1 MCGGVSS
8 GSDYLTTL
16 KFSMHKHGPSL
27 GRSILGGGRR
37 AKADKQE
44 TALFIHLRGI
54 EQFKG
59 VENTRKEAEEGG
71 SSQIMKETESHVFG
85 PKDGF

>member
-1 MCGGVSS
+1 MCGGVPS
-8 GSDYLTTL
+8 GSDCLATL

-44 TALFIHLRGI
+44 TALFIHLRDI

-59 VENTRKEAEEGG
+59 AENTRKEAEEGG
-71 SSQIMKETESHVFG
+71 SSQIMEETGSHVFG